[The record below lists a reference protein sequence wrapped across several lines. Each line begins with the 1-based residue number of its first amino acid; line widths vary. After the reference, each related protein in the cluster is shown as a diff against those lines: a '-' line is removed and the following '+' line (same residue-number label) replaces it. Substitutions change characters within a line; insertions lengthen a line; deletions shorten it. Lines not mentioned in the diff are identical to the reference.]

1 MATIFG
7 RKMLQI
13 GDSLGITIP
22 EEIIKTYN
30 LKKGNKIFLIA
41 DGLDDADGFLLID
54 LMDRDI
60 NELWKLMREIK

>member
-1 MATIFG
+1 MATIFS
-7 RKMLQI
+7 RKVLQI

-41 DGLDDADGFLLID
+41 DGLDDADGFLLVD
-54 LMDRDI
+54 LMGR
-60 NELWKLMREIK
+60 ELGEIWKLMRDK